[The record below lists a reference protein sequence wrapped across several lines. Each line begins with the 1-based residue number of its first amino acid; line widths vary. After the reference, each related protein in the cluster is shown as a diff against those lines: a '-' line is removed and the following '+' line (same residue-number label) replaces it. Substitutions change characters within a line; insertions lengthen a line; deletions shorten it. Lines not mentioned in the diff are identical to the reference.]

1 MLELLNAESMVKSIA
16 AEFEIGTRENRKDQ
30 KNQERPEK
38 SGKTRKKWPMSL
50 NSKKSKVNCNQN

>member
-30 KNQERPEK
+30 ERPEK
-38 SGKTRKKWPMSL
+38 SGKTRKIRKDQKNQERPE
-50 NSKKSKVNCNQN
+50 KSGR